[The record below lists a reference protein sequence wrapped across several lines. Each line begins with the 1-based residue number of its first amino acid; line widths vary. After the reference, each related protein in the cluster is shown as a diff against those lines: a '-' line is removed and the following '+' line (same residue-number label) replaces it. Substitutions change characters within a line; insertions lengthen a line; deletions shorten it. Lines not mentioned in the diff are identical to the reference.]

1 MREQAAKFPFLVDCR
16 YTITDN
22 EWTCPSFATASIKSI
37 HSHIQWWNRKAWLY
51 ADKEGDTPSHIMRK
65 LQLGQAVTAAAR
77 YTLTY
82 SEGTLTSRPNSF
94 RLTIHPHIQWG
105 NTQYLRGFQ
114 PLQIPCCE
122 IYTKAF
128 CHPRHIFNMPKNAR
142 SDYFCGFFY
151 TYFFA
156 LQKKEEPKALPY
168 TKYTSNTT

>member
-105 NTQYLRGFQ
+105 NWFRCCFYRFCFDIPSHTVREPSAGIAYSLICRYTLTYSEGTGF
-114 PLQIPCCE
+114 
-122 IYTKAF
+122 
-128 CHPRHIFNMPKNAR
+128 
-142 SDYFCGFFY
+142 
-151 TYFFA
+151 
-156 LQKKEEPKALPY
+156 
-168 TKYTSNTT
+168 